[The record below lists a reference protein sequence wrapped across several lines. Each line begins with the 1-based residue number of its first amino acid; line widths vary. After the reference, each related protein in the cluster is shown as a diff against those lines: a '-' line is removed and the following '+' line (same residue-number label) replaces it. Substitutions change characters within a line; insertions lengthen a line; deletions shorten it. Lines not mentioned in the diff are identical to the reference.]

1 MSGGVDSSVAALE
14 LRDAGHEVI
23 GLFLRN
29 GISKPIGLG
38 AKTHRQ
44 GCCSLDDARDADAV
58 ARALGIPFYVIDYA
72 AEFGAIIDGFVEAY
86 RRGRTPNPCVVCN
99 RDLKFGSLVSFA
111 RTLGAERVATGHY
124 ARLESGRLRRGVD
137 RAKDQSY
144 VLAAV
149 KPDGLADAI
158 FPLGALTK
166 PQVRER
172 ARRAGLPVAEK
183 RESQEICFVP
193 SNDYRDLL
201 DSRGVPGTPG
211 PIVREGG
218 AIVGEHAGY
227 ERFTVGQ
234 RRGLGVA
241 AEQPLYV
248 TSIDPATATVTI
260 GPRDALATAWLESD
274 DANWFDSQL
283 SEPGSERRFFVQLR
297 AHHEAAPARV
307 VARERGVRV
316 EFESPE
322 AGVAPGQLAVFYDGE
337 GTVAGSCWIERTG

>member
-1 MSGGVDSSVAALE
+1 MAPPRDPRTNRSHRSPPRRRRHVGRGRFLRCRAFE

-99 RDLKFGSLVSFA
+99 RDLKSGSLVSFA

-166 PQVRER
+166 PQ
-172 ARRAGLPVAEK
+172 ARAGAARGAPRR
-183 RESQEICFVP
+183 REARKPRNLFRP
-193 SNDYRDLL
+193 
-201 DSRGVPGTPG
+201 
-211 PIVREGG
+211 
-218 AIVGEHAGY
+218 
-227 ERFTVGQ
+227 
-234 RRGLGVA
+234 
-241 AEQPLYV
+241 EQ
-248 TSIDPATATVTI
+248 
-260 GPRDALATAWLESD
+260 
-274 DANWFDSQL
+274 
-283 SEPGSERRFFVQLR
+283 
-297 AHHEAAPARV
+297 
-307 VARERGVRV
+307 
-316 EFESPE
+316 
-322 AGVAPGQLAVFYDGE
+322 
-337 GTVAGSCWIERTG
+337 